1 MKYLGVYDDGGGIK
15 FKIHQNFEDAKN
27 PYHPPTIILI
37 GKIVFEVPGLTKE
50 ELQEIIDNQKN
61 PLEYIKNKYK
71 EVYSEG
77 EVF

>member
-1 MKYLGVYDDGGGIK
+1 
-15 FKIHQNFEDAKN
+15 
-27 PYHPPTIILI
+27 LI
-37 GKIVFEVPGLTKE
+37 GKMVFEVPGLTKE